1 METTEQLN
9 ELKAKLS
16 QLANSIVT
24 DPTKLK
30 DFVYSWSKGFHHYS
44 FFNYLLIYS
53 ACPHASLVAGFAH
66 WKKHN
71 RHVKKGE
78 KAIRIF
84 APLLISRQD
93 KDETNATPDDKKT
106 AIKMLVGFR
115 IVSVFDISQTAG
127 EPIELGCQ
135 DLIHGNPNIDLDKI
149 ASLFPYP
156 LTIEDKVSDCNGR
169 TNGKEIFITRHNSQ
183 AMLAT
188 YFHELA
194 HCMLEHVSLIAH
206 TASEPLPRSI
216 AEMEAEAVSYLVSNY
231 VGIDND
237 KSALYLGN
245 WRADKEK
252 LENSG
257 IKILKVAEQIIKQ
270 IQKLGY

>member
-1 METTEQLN
+1 MENTEQLN

-24 DPTKLK
+24 DPNKLK

-44 FFNYLLIYS
+44 LFNYLLIYN
-53 ACPHASLVAGFAH
+53 ACPNASLVAGFAH

-84 APLLISRQD
+84 APLLINRQD
-93 KDETNATPDDKKT
+93 QEEAKETQSDQKT
-106 AIKMLVGFR
+106 AIKILVGFR

-135 DLIHGNPNIDLDKI
+135 ELVHGNPNIDIDKI

-216 AEMEAEAVSYLVSNY
+216 AEMEAEAVSYLVSYY